1 LKEKRVSATKELD
14 ALVIRNIADIEAAMN
29 HAKNEIGP
37 RIWEQV
43 AQVTQE
49 TCDAQAWLAFSDVAN
64 DDVWFAHQSWL
75 MADQR
80 KPRADFWIGLD
91 ERLSETGEDE
101 NSWVATFV
109 ASGPNGATMAFWLKQ
124 QILGAG
130 AWKKL
135 VKANHAL
142 VAELRGLG
150 FAVDDDDDRRLYLPV
165 VLDRELLARSFETED
180 FDVVMEPARIA
191 VANATKAAP
200 VLVRLRELAL
210 AAAS

>member
-1 LKEKRVSATKELD
+1 MSATKDLD

-43 AQVTQE
+43 AQVVQE
-49 TCDAQAWLAFSDVAN
+49 MCDAEGWVALSDVAN
-64 DDVWFAHQSWL
+64 DDVWFAHRSWL

-80 KPRADFWIGLD
+80 KPKADFSFALD
-91 ERLSETGEDE
+91 ERLSENGEDE

-109 ASGPNGATMAFWLKQ
+109 ANGPNGATMAFWLYQ
-124 QILGAG
+124 RLLGPG

-135 VKANHAL
+135 VKTNDAL
-142 VAELRGLG
+142 VAELRGFG
-150 FAVDDDDDRRLYLPV
+150 FSVDDDDDRRLYLPL
-165 VLDRELLARSFETED
+165 VLDRELLARAFETED
-180 FDVVMEPARIA
+180 FDVVLEPARIA
-191 VANATKAAP
+191 VSNAMKAAP
-200 VLVRLRELAL
+200 VLLRLRELAL

>member
-1 LKEKRVSATKELD
+1 MSATKELD

-37 RIWEQV
+37 RIWEQI
-43 AQVTQE
+43 AQVIQE
-49 TCDAQAWLAFSDVAN
+49 MSCAEAWVVVSDVAN
-64 DDVWFAHQSWL
+64 EEVWFTHRSWL
-75 MADQR
+75 VADQR
-80 KPRADFWIGLD
+80 KPKADFWIVLD
-91 ERLSETGEDE
+91 ERLAESGEEE
-101 NSWVATFV
+101 NSWLATFI
-109 ASGPNGATMAFWLKQ
+109 ANGPNGATMAFWLNQ
-124 QILGAG
+124 RILGAG

-135 VKANHAL
+135 VKTNDAL
-142 VAELRGLG
+142 VAELRALG

-165 VLDRELLARSFETED
+165 MLDRELLARSFETED

-200 VLVRLRELAL
+200 LLVRLRELAL

>member
-1 LKEKRVSATKELD
+1 MSKTKELD

-29 HAKNEIGP
+29 HAQKEIGP
-37 RIWEQV
+37 RIWEKV

-49 TCDAQAWLAFSDVAN
+49 MCDGEAWIAVSDVAN
-64 DDVWFAHQSWL
+64 DDVWFADRSWL
-75 MADQR
+75 MAAQR
-80 KPRADFWIGLD
+80 KPKADFYIGLD
-91 ERLSETGEDE
+91 EKLSETGEDE
-101 NSWVATFV
+101 NSWLATFV
-109 ASGPNGATMAFWLKQ
+109 ASGPNGATMAFWLDQ
-124 QILGAG
+124 RILGAG

-135 VKANHAL
+135 VKANDVL

-150 FAVDDDDDRRLYLPV
+150 FSVDDADDRRLYLPV
-165 VLDRELLARSFETED
+165 LLDRELLARSFETED

-200 VLVRLRELAL
+200 VLVRLRQLAL

>member
-1 LKEKRVSATKELD
+1 MSANKELD

-29 HAKNEIGP
+29 HAKMEVGP
-37 RIWEQV
+37 RIWQQV
-43 AQVTQE
+43 AQVVQE
-49 TCDAQAWLAFSDVAN
+49 LCDVEAWVAVSDVAN
-64 DDVWFAHQSWL
+64 DDLWFAHRSWL

-80 KPRADFWIGLD
+80 KHKADFWIGLD

-101 NSWVATFV
+101 NSWLAAFV
-109 ASGPNGATMAFWLKQ
+109 ANGPNGATMAFWLNQ
-124 QILGAG
+124 RILGAG

-135 VKANHAL
+135 VKANDAL

-150 FAVDDDDDRRLYLPV
+150 FSIDDDDDRRLYLPV

-180 FDVVMEPARIA
+180 FDEVMEPARIA
-191 VANATKAAP
+191 VAHATKAAP

-210 AAAS
+210 GAAS